1 MQMTRVLFVCLGN
14 ICRSPLAQGVMEYH
28 LKRAGLEDRV
38 SVDSAGTGDYHTDEP
53 PDARAVDA
61 AARRRIDISGQR
73 ARQVQNGDFQSFDYI
88 CAMDL
93 DNLTALNA
101 RCPEAEGDKL
111 RLLMDFAPGAAGQ
124 EVPDPYY
131 GGGDGFEHVL
141 DLIER
146 AVEGLVQELRSRHP

>member
-1 MQMTRVLFVCLGN
+1 MTRILFVCLGN

-28 LKRAGLEDRV
+28 VKRAGLEERV
-38 SVDSAGTGDYHTDEP
+38 SVDSAGIGDYHVGDP
-53 PDARAVDA
+53 PDARAVEA
-61 AARRRIDISGQR
+61 AARRNMDITGQR
-73 ARQVQNGDFQSFDYI
+73 ARQVRSGDFQSFDYI

-101 RCPEAEGDKL
+101 RCPEAESAKL
-111 RLLMDFAPGAAGQ
+111 RLLMDFAPGAPGQ

-131 GGGDGFEHVL
+131 GGGEGFEHVL

-146 AVEGLVQELRSRHP
+146 AVEGLVQEVRSRTS